1 MPYSEYLKARALFFR
16 SQGSSASAVTKH
28 LIEEGLRATRQGVAK
43 FFRRYDETGS
53 AARRPGSGRHSKI
66 TPDVLRIVE
75 EQMLRDDETMAIQL
89 EALLIARHH
98 PLSLSTILRCRQQLG
113 WTFRGSA
120 YCQLIRV
127 ANKAKRLQFTQD
139 FLHEAATGF
148 NDVVFTDETS
158 IQLESHR
165 LFCCRKRGQLPKTKS
180 RYIYINTYNELI
192 SSLCCY

>member
-28 LIEEGLRATRQGVAK
+28 LKEEGLRATRQGVAK

-53 AARRPGSGRHSKI
+53 AARRRGSGRHSKI
-66 TPDVLRIVE
+66 RGGLRIVE
-75 EQMLRDDETMAIQL
+75 EQMLRDDETTAIQL

-127 ANKAKRLQFTQD
+127 AKRLQFAQD

-158 IQLESHR
+158 IQLRTSHAPLLQTR
-165 LFCCRKRGQLPKTKS
+165 
-180 RYIYINTYNELI
+180 I
-192 SSLCCY
+192 SSTSLSTDGRSSRPSLYPYA